1 MITIYHHPRCP
12 FSREALH
19 LIEEISARENL
30 ILEIIDYQQLPL
42 SIPQLINLQ
51 KKLGLPISAMLRN
64 QDPKYTKL
72 KLSKADDSQLLQ
84 ALVDYPKLLQR
95 PIVEYQNRAVI
106 AQPSAVVETLFE
118 TSGKAKPRSKSAAA
132 AAVTVAD
139 VVPAPPS
146 AE

>member
-19 LIEEISARENL
+19 LIEQISARENL

-42 SIPQLINLQ
+42 TVPLLINLQ

-64 QDPKYTKL
+64 QDPKYIAL
-72 KLSKADDSQLLQ
+72 RLSKADDAQLLQ

-106 AQPSAVVETLFE
+106 AQPSELVEALFDIP
-118 TSGKAKPRSKSAAA
+118 AKPKSRSKSAV
-132 AAVTVAD
+132 AVAIKVAD
-139 VVPAPPS
+139 VALPTPAV
-146 AE
+146 E